1 MIEISTGRE
10 VRAYSLATG
19 GMVPTVEFDARG
31 RHVVVSGPGP
41 GFHAISLETGSVTV
55 IDAGIGWVPEYRF
68 SSDGK
73 FMAAGGASGIVIWD
87 ARTWKELRRVGGAA
101 AMGGRG
107 YLGFTRDG
115 RFVAVIDSSGKLHF
129 WEAATGADVAT
140 VGEGLVPDGPLEF
153 TFDGRVL
160 ASGADGTVRIFGP
173 RGAGVSRPPGE
184 GK

>member
-10 VRAYSLATG
+10 VRSVSLATG
-19 GMVPTVEFDARG
+19 GMVPTVEFDHRG
-31 RHVVVSGPGP
+31 RNVVVSGPGA
-41 GFHAISLETGSVTV
+41 GFHAINLETGAVTV

-68 SSDGK
+68 SSDGR

-115 RFVAVIDSSGKLHF
+115 RYVAAIDAGGKLHF
-129 WEAATGADVAT
+129 WEAATGADVAA

-160 ASGADGTVRIFGP
+160 AQGADGTMRIFGP
-173 RGAGVSRPPGE
+173 RATGISRPAGG